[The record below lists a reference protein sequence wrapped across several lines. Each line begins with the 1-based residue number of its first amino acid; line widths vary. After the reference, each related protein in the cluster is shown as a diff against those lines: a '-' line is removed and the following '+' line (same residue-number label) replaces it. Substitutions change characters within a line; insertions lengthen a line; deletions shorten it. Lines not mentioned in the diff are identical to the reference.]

1 MIFRNTYIAKF
12 NRQDLVN
19 VTAGDAVTLTV
30 KGTFTHNGQQAQI
43 QASDTIR
50 VIDKGGKPTK
60 KGKK

>member
-1 MIFRNTYIAKF
+1 
-12 NRQDLVN
+12 
-19 VTAGDAVTLTV
+19 V